1 LGGLILIFKNIK
13 KYLTV
18 YESKNKQVTNDK
30 PLFVEQ
36 EEVNFMN
43 WKKLLGDELFD
54 KVSEYTKKKKM
65 TILGLVRLSLES
77 YIERG

>member
-1 LGGLILIFKNIK
+1 MGGLILIFKNIK
-13 KYLTV
+13 SYLTV
-18 YESKNKQVTNDK
+18 YESKNKQVTNNK
-30 PLFVEQ
+30 PLFIEQ

-43 WKKLLGDELFD
+43 WKKLLGDELFN

>member
-1 LGGLILIFKNIK
+1 
-13 KYLTV
+13 
-18 YESKNKQVTNDK
+18 
-30 PLFVEQ
+30 
-36 EEVNFMN
+36 MN
-43 WKKLLGDELFD
+43 WKKLLGDELFE